1 MHTKGEWWTWV
12 QKFASLQFGY
22 ACMIGVEADNKQP
35 RVSMCSSAEG
45 EVLSRGEPAG
55 GIREAGHFLCL
66 AQHCSSSAC
75 SEERVDLESGRWNTD

>member
-1 MHTKGEWWTWV
+1 
-12 QKFASLQFGY
+12 
-22 ACMIGVEADNKQP
+22 MIGVEADNKQP

-55 GIREAGHFLCL
+55 GIREAGYFLCL